1 MLGKPALSDLK
12 EGKLTLPLI
21 LTMPRATAKERAT
34 IERVAASKSFDGMD
48 PREIIDI
55 VHKYDALDQ
64 AREIARD
71 YAKRARAS
79 LDGFPA
85 SPSKETLDL
94 ALDFV
99 LERDR

>member
-1 MLGKPALSDLK
+1 MPASTQVRLLDVSRVPALD
-12 EGKLTLPLI
+12 
-21 LTMPRATAKERAT
+21 RALDADAA

-71 YAKRARAS
+71 YAQRARTS

>member
-1 MLGKPALSDLK
+1 
-12 EGKLTLPLI
+12 
-21 LTMPRATAKERAT
+21 
-34 IERVAASKSFDGMD
+34 MD

-55 VHKYDALDQ
+55 VHKYGALDE

-71 YAKRARAS
+71 YARRARAA
-79 LDGFPA
+79 LEPFPA
-85 SPSKETLDL
+85 SPSRETLDL